1 MNQVKNVQVNELTL
15 ADLRQLGRQ
24 GGVTARLEDGSTVTL
39 RPRFGTVTKKGYIA
53 GVLQDVEM
61 VVEYASIYSQIR
73 TIKRDGILIA
83 RREKV
88 GHQTVLKATGKGYR
102 KK

>member
-1 MNQVKNVQVNELTL
+1 MNQIKTSSVNELTL

-39 RPRFGTVTKKGYIA
+39 RPRFGTVTRKGYIA
-53 GVLQDVEM
+53 GELRDVEM
-61 VVEYASIYSQIR
+61 VVEYATIYSQIR
-73 TIKRDGILIA
+73 TIKQNGILIA

-88 GHQTVLKATGKGYR
+88 GTKTLLKATGKGY
-102 KK
+102 KKV